1 MPMNPRTLRPG
12 STFTP
17 RSISGLALWL
27 DAADTSSLY
36 TTDAGPVTPVSA
48 PTEISGCAL
57 WLDGADSSAASMLL
71 NGSLVETWKD
81 KSGNG
86 RDFTATGTA
95 RPTLTATAINSRSA
109 VTFNGSTNTLTGNT
123 ATQDVIRNLAG
134 YTVFAVLRTAS
145 IAAGERLAFGVGA
158 TVMFR
163 TGQTD
168 SRSFIGGRR
177 VAADTLESVMGAAS
191 DLSVGTTFI
200 QTAAVNHAAQSLT
213 GLRNGAA
220 FGLDTTYMAAGVS
233 ENVAS
238 SVSVGTQAGG
248 TYGFWNGE
256 IAEIVV
262 FNTALST
269 TDRARV
275 EAYLAAK
282 WGISGVHAQA
292 AATNDPV
299 GHWRNKA
306 GAGAFTQST
315 ASLRPVRNLSFQN
328 SKPAVVGDGVDDWL
342 SAAASSI
349 GLSSVTAAT
358 GFFVYRSTGGTS
370 AWDFGISASGNPTV
384 AGLVYDDFFRSVR
397 TPGSFTAP
405 SIGVTAVTSP
415 ASGGRSYR
423 INGAA
428 MSFAD
433 SGAFATP
440 TTAYVGGGPTFPSGF
455 TSFGGGVCES
465 LVYGKVL
472 SASEIARIERYLAAK
487 WGIALALQVSNADA
501 QDWVNRVYANG
512 GTVSATTAS
521 AVNTFCNAI
530 DAAGIRDRF
539 YRLNLFCGN
548 SDASLI
554 AVRTPLYRSQVPG
567 GTQFGN
573 TLDTNV
579 NFAITDY
586 AETGASGGLLGDGT
600 SKYLSTG
607 LTPAAMP
614 EIATG
619 HLSAY
624 IPSLAPGSTRALM
637 GAASGSQQFQLTHRL
652 TGGNQVQVRAT
663 WGGTS
668 SSDDTFGAGVTTLPG
683 GLWTI
688 TRTSS
693 TAITKYNNA
702 TSKATGTTST
712 TPATHTNGWFVHA
725 SNSAGTAASF
735 ANHRILSYSIG
746 ASMTAQQVSD
756 YNAAI
761 QAFQTALS
769 RNV

>member
-1 MPMNPRTLRPG
+1 MPMNHRLLRPRASRSVAGFDPAAAAYITAVEAADGQALETGVRDAINTFITGCKSDGIWSAIKASCILMGARTLAGALTPLAGAAPTNNNFVSGDYSRRAGLKGNGSNKTLNSNRANNADDKDNCHAYAYVSGAPG
-12 STFTP
+12 NLTINGVFGAGWYAGNDRFLAWVDQANNLVYTSANNAAQNITQAT
-17 RSISGLALWL
+17 RSIGGWGVARSGA
-27 DAADTSSLY
+27 SSWEWMHG
-36 TTDAGPVTPVSA
+36 TTPYARSEASVTP
-48 PTEISGCAL
+48 
-57 WLDGADSSAASMLL
+57 
-71 NGSLVETWKD
+71 
-81 KSGNG
+81 
-86 RDFTATGTA
+86 
-95 RPTLTATAINSRSA
+95 
-109 VTFNGSTNTLTGNT
+109 
-123 ATQDVIRNLAG
+123 
-134 YTVFAVLRTAS
+134 
-145 IAAGERLAFGVGA
+145 
-158 TVMFR
+158 
-163 TGQTD
+163 
-168 SRSFIGGRR
+168 
-177 VAADTLESVMGAAS
+177 
-191 DLSVGTTFI
+191 
-200 QTAAVNHAAQSLT
+200 
-213 GLRNGAA
+213 
-220 FGLDTTYMAAGVS
+220 
-233 ENVAS
+233 
-238 SVSVGTQAGG
+238 
-248 TYGFWNGE
+248 
-256 IAEIVV
+256 
-262 FNTALST
+262 
-269 TDRARV
+269 
-275 EAYLAAK
+275 
-282 WGISGVHAQA
+282 
-292 AATNDPV
+292 
-299 GHWRNKA
+299 
-306 GAGAFTQST
+306 
-315 ASLRPVRNLSFQN
+315 
-328 SKPAVVGDGVDDWL
+328 
-342 SAAASSI
+342 
-349 GLSSVTAAT
+349 
-358 GFFVYRSTGGTS
+358 
-370 AWDFGISASGNPTV
+370 ASGNV
-384 AGLVYDDFFRSVR
+384 LF
-397 TPGSFTAP
+397 FTAGNVGA
-405 SIGVTAVTSP
+405 SAKRMAFYSLGANLSLATLHARVSTFYNAIGVVIVP
-415 ASGGRSYR
+415 
-423 INGAA
+423 
-428 MSFAD
+428 
-433 SGAFATP
+433 
-440 TTAYVGGGPTFPSGF
+440 
-455 TSFGGGVCES
+455 
-465 LVYGKVL
+465 
-472 SASEIARIERYLAAK
+472 
-487 WGIALALQVSNADA
+487 QVSNADA
-501 QDWVNRVYANG
+501 QDWLNRVYDNG